1 MNKAGKLLIVLALA
15 VVLGLPFLLQ
25 KSEKVS
31 RFADDTVVI
40 ITPHTESIRYEFGR
54 AFERWYEEKTG
65 RSIYVDYRVIGGTS
79 EIGKFLNSEYTNS
92 FRNHWENDL
101 GQDWTIAVQEAFS
114 DPYSVPLDDTPGDD
128 TPAEAA
134 RRAFLASESSSG
146 IDVFFGGGT
155 YDFRKQAASGHL
167 VDAGLLES
175 RADWFQETVVPGEIP
190 PAIPRKISGES
201 FYDAEGRWY
210 GTVLSS
216 YGIIYNRDALERLG
230 LKDEPRQWVDLT
242 DPLYFGQI
250 AVSDPTKSG
259 SMAQAFEMII
269 QQQMHLALDER
280 RKTKDEGSKLQDE
293 EEAVRL
299 GWIRGLRIV
308 QKIAANARYFTDTSQ
323 KPNIDVAT
331 GDCAAGMSIDFYGRF
346 QQENILD
353 RSGDDRFGFH
363 VPVGGTTVSADP
375 IGLLRGARNKEQA
388 ILFIEFVLSLEGQKL
403 WNFRVDE
410 PDGPELF
417 SLRRPPIR
425 PELYGPDLNDKR
437 SDSSF
442 NPYVAARDFTYRG
455 DWTGRLF
462 SEIRT
467 IIRICFIDVRKEL
480 VEAWGAIIQARN
492 EGRHADADRAERILQ
507 DMSPI
512 TYDDAVTTIDAVLK
526 APRIEEV
533 RLARELSE
541 HFRQQYKE
549 ARRIAEGS

>member
-1 MNKAGKLLIVLALA
+1 MNKAGKLFIVLALV

-25 KSEKVS
+25 KSEKVT

-40 ITPHTESIRYEFGR
+40 ITPHTESIRYEFAR
-54 AFERWYEEKTG
+54 AFEKWYQQKTG

-79 EIGKFLNSEYTNS
+79 EIGKFLNSEFTNS

-101 GQDWTIAVQEAFS
+101 QQEWTQAVQAAFAN
-114 DPYSVPLDDTPGDD
+114 PYTMPDSTPGDD

-134 RRAFLASESSSG
+134 RRAFLASGASSG
-146 IDVFFGGGT
+146 IDLFFGGGA
-155 YDFRKQAASGHL
+155 YDFRKQANIGNL
-167 VDAGLLES
+167 VDAGLLRS
-175 RADWFQETVVPGEIP
+175 RPDWFQETVIPG
-190 PAIPRKISGES
+190 AIPKAIPESISGES
-201 FYDAEGRWY
+201 FYDGEGRWY

-216 YGIIYNRDALERLG
+216 YGIIYNRDALARLEIPN
-230 LKDEPRQWVDLT
+230 EPRQWVDLT
-242 DPLYFGQI
+242 DPRYFGQI

-269 QQQMHLALDER
+269 QQQMHLLEGQGNRDEH
-280 RKTKDEGSKLQDE
+280 EV
-293 EEAVRL
+293 VRE
-299 GWIRGLRIV
+299 GWIRGMQVV

-353 RSGDDRFGFH
+353 RSGDTRFGFH

-403 WNFRVDE
+403 WNFKVGE
-410 PDGPELF
+410 PGGPELF

-425 PELYGPDLNDKR
+425 PELYGPEWNQKR
-437 SDSSF
+437 SDASF

-480 VEAWGAIIQARN
+480 VEAWAAIIKAKN
-492 EGRHADADRAERILQ
+492 AGRLADAEEAERIMQ
-507 DMSPI
+507 DMTPI
-512 TYDDAVTTIDAVLK
+512 SYEEAETTIDAVLK

-541 HFRQQYKE
+541 HFREQYKR
-549 ARRIAEGS
+549 ARRIAEGR